1 MKKGVKYLGAL
12 LLGLF
17 LLTGCK
23 METNIGMV
31 ITDEGKVSLEMIQTM
46 DDEMIDT
53 MLDMNGSMDLSGDD
67 TEGENK
73 KAHTDEERWAY
84 LEKKDEEDENEDKD
98 VKKERYSADGMK
110 GIKSTKGEKN
120 IEEISSSSAD
130 SRINIMEDDATEK
143 VLFIKDGNKYKSNMK
158 VQDAAG
164 EAKSYMSMGGTFEY
178 YFTITL
184 PTKPTSHNADKVS
197 NDGKTLKWDILED
210 KDIEF
215 EFELSEKKESKSDD
229 KKDKDDDKDK
239 IMLYCII
246 GGAALLV
253 IILIVVIIV
262 VCSSKKKNNT
272 QQNVEQQNNIQ
283 Q

>member
-23 METNIGMV
+23 METNIGMT
-31 ITDEGKVSLEMIQTM
+31 ITEDGKVSLEMIQAM
-46 DDEMIDT
+46 DDEMIDA
-53 MLDMNGSMDLSGDD
+53 MIDMNGSTNLTGDD
-67 TEGENK
+67 TEGETK
-73 KAHTDEERWAY
+73 KTHTDDERWEY
-84 LEKKDEEDENEDKD
+84 LEKKDNDDEKEDKD

-110 GIKSTKGEKN
+110 GIKSTKESKDIEKL
-120 IEEISSSSAD
+120 SASSAD

-143 VLFIKDGNKYKSNMK
+143 VLFIKDGNKYKSNITVK
-158 VQDAAG
+158 GAG
-164 EAKSYMSMGGTFEY
+164 NDTKEYASMGGTFDY

-184 PTKPTSHNADKVS
+184 PEKPTSHNADKVS
-197 NDGKTLKWDILED
+197 NDGKTLKWNLLED
-210 KDIEF
+210 RDIDF
-215 EFELSEKKESKSDD
+215 EFELKKSEEKKSDD